1 MNSSAASGVH
11 NGIRTCGLSCRRRP
25 LCPLSY
31 VDCFFTMAG
40 TERFEL
46 PNDRVRAGCL
56 TAWLYP
62 NMVHLEGFE
71 PSRLSQT
78 LVPETSAST
87 VPPRMQLW

>member
-11 NGIRTCGLSCRRRP
+11 NGIRTCSLSCRRRP